1 MLELNI
7 KAKLLD
13 KAGQEMIGI
22 KDAIAYVVEKWLVS
36 IEFSIDDSEPL
47 QLSLTDKPKIR
58 QTVTVA
64 AAKQALQ
71 SKNLTI
77 EEYQNIIEAIID
89 LTKIAEGEANGE

>member
-7 KAKLLD
+7 KAQLLSG
-13 KAGQEMIGI
+13 AEAEMIGI
-22 KDAIAYVVEKWLVS
+22 KDAIAYIVEPWAVKLD
-36 IEFSIDDSEPL
+36 FKIDNSAPL
-47 QLSLTDKPKIR
+47 QLTMTDKPQIR

-71 SKNLTI
+71 SENLTI

-89 LTKIAEGEANGE
+89 LTKIAEGEKI